1 METCLVIYQ
10 SYVKMEIYI
19 KYYNAWE
26 MRNLIRSWLNFI
38 TGFSAIP
45 HLMIPSTAQATL
57 TSILL
62 SGVPNYSQNTPS
74 PPPGL
79 TPVEVHVNGMQSES
93 KKCSP
98 SLNGHVKVS
107 DIISG
112 KPDLFVID
120 LY

>member
-1 METCLVIYQ
+1 
-10 SYVKMEIYI
+10 
-19 KYYNAWE
+19 
-26 MRNLIRSWLNFI
+26 
-38 TGFSAIP
+38 
-45 HLMIPSTAQATL
+45 MIPSTAQATL

>member
-1 METCLVIYQ
+1 
-10 SYVKMEIYI
+10 
-19 KYYNAWE
+19 
-26 MRNLIRSWLNFI
+26 MRKLIRTWPNSV

-93 KKCSP
+93 KKGSS

-107 DIISG
+107 GIISG
-112 KPDLFVID
+112 EPDLFVID
-120 LY
+120 IC